1 MRFLFIND
9 FNDVNEVTIRHFSL
23 DKGHYLAKAIQIH
36 QHTVYFMTMNTAYER
51 DGLIYLPINQ
61 ITPEFLQSLQYVVIV
76 REPLFAGMVEKIP
89 ALRDYLGTPKT
100 QRDGPKL
107 IVKSDSVLWVRNKE
121 LSRRLSELYLKPISS
136 KEWMIGHVDYI
147 CAQNELYLRT
157 GLKTGIP
164 REMMLLS
171 SMSVSNVSHDRAQM
185 INPYPEDHS
194 YCVPSKAQLS
204 EGKALLPLYYVH
216 HPEERA
222 SLDRKKTILVYT
234 GRIKTNKGKIL
245 FDMRDIM
252 DRLGDDYELHLF
264 PGSFVIPL
272 PGDEKPINR
281 SGKDVIS
288 LELLRDQIF
297 PETRNVIIHFP
308 YQHCDKYRH
317 LQFADCGIDFSD
329 VRPLDVVGLAG
340 HAKIL
345 EYCEM
350 GLPVVCEGNIQNLYL
365 VENGK
370 NGIVLPYRADADQY
384 AQAIREIVTRPI
396 DRSYCRAI
404 TMYNENWN
412 KRARELLDQLDA
424 EILL

>member
-9 FNDVNEVTIRHFSL
+9 FNDINNAIIRHFSL
-23 DKGHYLAKAIQIH
+23 DKGHHLAKAI
-36 QHTVYFMTMNTAYER
+36 HTHHHEVYFMAMQNGYER
-51 DGLIYLPINQ
+51 DGLTYLPINQ
-61 ITPEFLQSLQYVVIV
+61 ITTEFLASLDYLVIV
-76 REPLFAGMVEKIP
+76 REPLFAAVLEKIP
-89 ALRDYLGTPKT
+89 ALRDYLATPKS
-100 QRDGPKL
+100 QRTGPKI

-121 LSRRLSELYLKPISS
+121 LSQRLSELYLRPIAS
-136 KEWMIGHVDYI
+136 KEWMITHIDYI
-147 CAQNELYLRT
+147 CAQNELYLKT

-171 SMSVSNVSHDRAQM
+171 SMSISNVSHDRTQM
-185 INPYPEDHS
+185 SDPYPTDHN
-194 YCVPSKAQLS
+194 YCVPSKRELS
-204 EGKALLPLYYVH
+204 EGKALLPLYYVN

-281 SGKDVIS
+281 SGKDVVS

-308 YQHCDKYRH
+308 YQHHDKYRH

-329 VRPLDVVGLAG
+329 VRPLDVLGLAG

-350 GLPVVCEGNIQNLYL
+350 GLPVVCEENIQNLYL
-365 VENGK
+365 LENGK
-370 NGIVLPYRADADQY
+370 NGIILPYRATADQY
-384 AQAIREIVTRPI
+384 AQAIREIMKKPI
-396 DRSYCRAI
+396 DRAYCRAI

-412 KRARELLDQLDA
+412 KRAGELLDQLA
-424 EILL
+424 ENL